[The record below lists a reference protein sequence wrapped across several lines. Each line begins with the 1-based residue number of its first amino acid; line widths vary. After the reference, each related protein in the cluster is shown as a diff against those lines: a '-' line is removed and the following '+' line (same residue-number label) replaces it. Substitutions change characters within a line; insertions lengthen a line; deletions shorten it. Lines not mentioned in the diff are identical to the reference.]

1 MLDAAK
7 RRTTM
12 VGIVTAIVGL
22 VVGLGIGVWGIKT
35 SNASNAPTTTSN
47 TSSKSTTSNKTNSNT
62 ASTNSSRIDQ
72 NKDEDPLLSPKDWDH
87 WDPFRDMERMQ
98 EQIDRAI
105 RDATEKFSLAPGAP
119 VFRPDAGYSSSFDLR
134 DRKDHYELRAYLPDV
149 NASDVNVKIDNDQT
163 LHVSVKQQK
172 QETKNTKNGSASI
185 TQLGEYEQVVTL
197 PEPVRSQDMKIDR
210 HGHEIVVTIPKAN
223 SNANKNSNNS
233 TT

>member
-1 MLDAAK
+1 MDTIK

-12 VGIVTAIVGL
+12 VGIVTAIIGL
-22 VVGLGIGVWGIKT
+22 AVGLGIGVWGIKA
-35 SNASNAPTTTSN
+35 SNASNNTPAATTQ
-47 TSSKSTTSNKTNSNT
+47 STTTNSN
-62 ASTNSSRIDQ
+62 STSANSTSNSSIDKD
-72 NKDEDPLLSPKDWDH
+72 KDEDSLLTTKDWDH

-105 RDATEKFSLAPGAP
+105 RDATERFSFAPGATIL
-119 VFRPDAGYSSSFDLR
+119 RPDAGYSSSFDLR

-163 LHVSVKQQK
+163 LRVSVKQHK
-172 QETKNTKNGSASI
+172 EETKNTKNGSASV

-210 HGHEIVVTIPKAN
+210 HGHEIVITIPKAN
-223 SNANKNSNNS
+223 SNANNNNNNS

>member
-1 MLDAAK
+1 MNEVK

-22 VVGLGIGVWGIKT
+22 AVGLGIGVWGIKT
-35 SNASNAPTTTSN
+35 SNASNNTPATTTQSATAN
-47 TSSKSTTSNKTNSNT
+47 TNSN
-62 ASTNSSRIDQ
+62 ASNNTLD
-72 NKDEDPLLSPKDWDH
+72 KDKDDSLLTPKDWDH

-98 EQIDRAI
+98 EQIDRTI

-119 VFRPDAGYSSSFDLR
+119 MFRPDAGYSSSFDLR

-149 NASDVNVKIDNDQT
+149 NPSDVNVKIDNDQT

-185 TQLGEYEQVVTL
+185 TELGQYDQVVTL

-210 HGHEIVVTIPKAN
+210 HGHEIVITIPKAN
-223 SNANKNSNNS
+223 AN
-233 TT
+233 